1 MAKEILNIHSETPEM
16 RKVKMAADAL
26 KDGAVILYPTDS
38 GFSLGCDLSNKDAI
52 DKIRFIRRLSKDH
65 QLTFLCRD
73 LANISEFAK
82 VDNVAYRTIKALI
95 PGPYTF
101 ILPASKNVP
110 HFAYNPKRST
120 AGIRVPNN
128 ELVQLLLQEVGNP
141 ILAISAKN
149 EDDTLQTPDEII
161 DFFGKQVDL
170 TVTSD
175 AYDFVGESSV
185 IDMTEQEFKVI
196 RKAAGGEE
204 LDEMLY
210 TEEV

>member
-1 MAKEILNIHSETPEM
+1 MANEILNIHSETPEM

-38 GFSLGCDLSNKDAI
+38 GFSLGCDLSNKEAI
-52 DKIRFIRRLSKDH
+52 DKIRLIRRLDKDH

-73 LANISEFAK
+73 LANISEFAQ
-82 VDNVAYRTIKALI
+82 VNNVAYRTIKSLI

-101 ILPASKNVP
+101 ILPASKKVP

-128 ELVQLLLQEVGNP
+128 QLVQLLLKDVGNP
-141 ILAISAKN
+141 ILAISAKL
-149 EDDTLQTPDEII
+149 EDNLAPTPDEII

-175 AYDFVGESSV
+175 NYKFEGDSSV
-185 IDMTEQEFKVI
+185 IDMTQTDFEII
-196 RKAAGGEE
+196 RRGAGAEKLEG
-204 LDEMLY
+204 MLF
-210 TEEV
+210 TE

>member
-38 GFSLGCDLSNKDAI
+38 GFSLGCDLSNKSAI
-52 DKIRFIRRLSKDH
+52 DKIRLIRRLSKDH

-149 EDDTLQTPDEII
+149 EDDTLQTPEEII
-161 DFFGKQVDL
+161 NFFGKQVDL

-175 AYDFVGESSV
+175 AYNFVGDSSV
-185 IDMTEQEFKVI
+185 IDMTEPEFKVI

>member
-38 GFSLGCDLSNKDAI
+38 GFSLGCDLSNKEAI
-52 DKIRFIRRLSKDH
+52 DKIRLIRRLDKDH

-73 LANISEFAK
+73 LANISEFAQ
-82 VDNVAYRTIKALI
+82 VNNVAYRTIKSLI

-101 ILPASKNVP
+101 ILPASKKVP

-128 ELVQLLLQEVGNP
+128 QLVQLLLQDVGNP
-141 ILAISAKN
+141 ILAISAKLEGN
-149 EDDTLQTPDEII
+149 IAPTPDEVI

-175 AYDFVGESSV
+175 NYNFDGDSSV
-185 IDMTEQEFKVI
+185 IDMTQTDFEII
-196 RKAAGGEE
+196 RRGAGAEKLEG
-204 LDEMLY
+204 MLF
-210 TEEV
+210 TE

>member
-1 MAKEILNIHSETPEM
+1 MANEILNIHSETPEM
-16 RKVKMAADAL
+16 RKVKMAAEAL

-38 GFSLGCDLSNKDAI
+38 GFSLGCDLSNKEGI
-52 DKIRFIRRLSKDH
+52 DKIRLIRRLSKDH

-82 VDNVAYRTIKALI
+82 IDNVAYRTVKALI

-101 ILPASKNVP
+101 ILPASKKVP

-128 ELVQLLLQEVGNP
+128 QLVQLLLQEVGNP
-141 ILAISAKN
+141 ILAITAKN
-149 EDDTLQTPDEII
+149 EDDTLSTPEEII
-161 DFFGKQVDL
+161 EFFGKQVDL

-175 AYDFVGESSV
+175 TYDFVGDSSV
-185 IDMTEQEFKVI
+185 IDMTEADFKVI
-196 RKAAGGEE
+196 RKAAGGDK
-204 LDEMLY
+204 LSEMLY
-210 TEEV
+210 TEEA

>member
-1 MAKEILNIHSETPEM
+1 MANEILNIHSETPEM

-38 GFSLGCDLSNKDAI
+38 GFSLGCDLSNKEAI
-52 DKIRFIRRLSKDH
+52 DKIRLIRRLDKDH

-73 LANISEFAK
+73 LANISEFAQ
-82 VDNVAYRTIKALI
+82 VNNVAYRTIKSLI

-101 ILPASKNVP
+101 ILPASKKVP

-128 ELVQLLLQEVGNP
+128 QLVQLLLKDVGNP
-141 ILAISAKN
+141 ILAISAKLEGN
-149 EDDTLQTPDEII
+149 IAPTPEEII

-175 AYDFVGESSV
+175 SYAFEGESSV
-185 IDMTEQEFKVI
+185 IDMTKTDFEII
-196 RKAAGGEE
+196 RRGAGADKLEG
-204 LDEMLY
+204 MLF
-210 TEEV
+210 TE

>member
-38 GFSLGCDLSNKDAI
+38 GFSLGCDLSNKEAI
-52 DKIRFIRRLSKDH
+52 DKIRLIRRLGKDH

-73 LANISEFAK
+73 LANISEFAQ
-82 VDNVAYRTIKALI
+82 VNNVAYRTIKALI

-110 HFAYNPKRST
+110 HFAYNPKRNT
-120 AGIRVPNN
+120 AGIRVPKNK
-128 ELVQLLLQEVGNP
+128 LVQLLLKDVGNP
-141 ILAISAKN
+141 ILAISAKL
-149 EDDTLQTPDEII
+149 EDNSSASPDEII

-175 AYDFVGESSV
+175 NYKFEGDSSV
-185 IDMTEQEFKVI
+185 IDMTKTDFEII
-196 RKAAGGEE
+196 RRGAGAEKLE
-204 LDEMLY
+204 EMLF
-210 TEEV
+210 TE

>member
-1 MAKEILNIHSETPEM
+1 MANEILNIHSETPEM

-38 GFSLGCDLSNKDAI
+38 GFSLGCDLSNKGAI
-52 DKIRFIRRLSKDH
+52 DKIRLIRRLDKDH

-73 LANISEFAK
+73 LANISEFAQ
-82 VDNVAYRTIKALI
+82 VNNVAYRTIKSLI

-101 ILPASKNVP
+101 ILPASKKVP

-128 ELVQLLLQEVGNP
+128 QLVQLLLKDVGNP
-141 ILAISAKN
+141 ILAISAKLEGN
-149 EDDTLQTPDEII
+149 IAPTPEEII

-175 AYDFVGESSV
+175 SYAFEGESSV
-185 IDMTEQEFKVI
+185 IDMTKTDFEII
-196 RKAAGGEE
+196 RRGAGAEKLEG
-204 LDEMLY
+204 MLF
-210 TEEV
+210 TE

>member
-149 EDDTLQTPDEII
+149 EDDTLQTPEEII

-175 AYDFVGESSV
+175 AYDFVGDSSV

-196 RKAAGGEE
+196 RKAAGGEK

>member
-1 MAKEILNIHSETPEM
+1 MANEILNIHSETPEM

-52 DKIRFIRRLSKDH
+52 DKIRLIRRLDKDH

-73 LANISEFAK
+73 LANISEFAQ
-82 VDNVAYRTIKALI
+82 VNNVAYRTIKSLI

-101 ILPASKNVP
+101 ILPASKKVP

-128 ELVQLLLQEVGNP
+128 QLVQLLLQDVGNP
-141 ILAISAKN
+141 ILAISAKLEGN
-149 EDDTLQTPDEII
+149 IAPTPEEII

-175 AYDFVGESSV
+175 NYNFEGDSSV
-185 IDMTEQEFKVI
+185 IDMTQTDFEII
-196 RKAAGGEE
+196 RRGAGAEKLEG
-204 LDEMLY
+204 MLF
-210 TEEV
+210 TE

>member
-52 DKIRFIRRLSKDH
+52 DKIRLIRRLSKDH

-82 VDNVAYRTIKALI
+82 VDNVAYRTVKALI

-120 AGIRVPNN
+120 TGIRVPNN
-128 ELVQLLLQEVGNP
+128 QLVQLLLQEVGNP
-141 ILAISAKN
+141 ILAITAKN
-149 EDDTLQTPDEII
+149 EDNTLRTPEEII

-175 AYDFVGESSV
+175 AYEFVGDSSV

-196 RKAAGGEE
+196 RKAAGGEK

-210 TEEV
+210 TEEA

>member
-1 MAKEILNIHSETPEM
+1 MANEILSIHSETPEM

-52 DKIRFIRRLSKDH
+52 DKIRLIRRLDKDH

-73 LANISEFAK
+73 LANISEFAQ
-82 VDNVAYRTIKALI
+82 VDNVAYRTIKSLI

-101 ILPASKNVP
+101 ILPASKKVP

-120 AGIRVPNN
+120 AGIRVPKSQ
-128 ELVQLLLQEVGNP
+128 LVQLLLQEVGNP
-141 ILAISAKN
+141 ILAISAKLEGN
-149 EDDTLQTPDEII
+149 LTPSVDEII
-161 DFFGKQVDL
+161 GFFGNQVDL

-175 AYDFVGESSV
+175 AYNFEGDSTVLDLTKTDYEIIRRGAGAEKLE
-185 IDMTEQEFKVI
+185 DMLFTK
-196 RKAAGGEE
+196 
-204 LDEMLY
+204 
-210 TEEV
+210 

>member
-1 MAKEILNIHSETPEM
+1 MANEILNIHSETPEM

-38 GFSLGCDLSNKDAI
+38 GFSLGCDLSNKEAI
-52 DKIRFIRRLSKDH
+52 DKIRLIRRLDKDH

-73 LANISEFAK
+73 LANISEFAQ
-82 VDNVAYRTIKALI
+82 VNNVAYRTIKSLI

-101 ILPASKNVP
+101 ILPASKKVP

-128 ELVQLLLQEVGNP
+128 QLVQLLLKDVGNP
-141 ILAISAKN
+141 ILAISAKL
-149 EDDTLQTPDEII
+149 EDNLAPTPDEII

-175 AYDFVGESSV
+175 NYKFEVDSSV
-185 IDMTEQEFKVI
+185 IDMTQTDFEII
-196 RKAAGGEE
+196 RRGAGAEKLEG
-204 LDEMLY
+204 MLF
-210 TEEV
+210 TE

>member
-38 GFSLGCDLSNKDAI
+38 GFSLGCDLSNKSAI
-52 DKIRFIRRLSKDH
+52 DKIRLIRRLSKDH

-149 EDDTLQTPDEII
+149 EDDTLQTPEEII

-175 AYDFVGESSV
+175 AYDFVGDSSV

-196 RKAAGGEE
+196 RKAAGGEK

>member
-16 RKVKMAADAL
+16 RKVKMAAEAL

-38 GFSLGCDLSNKDAI
+38 GFSLGCDLSNKSAI
-52 DKIRFIRRLSKDH
+52 DKIRLIRRLSKDH

-149 EDDTLQTPDEII
+149 EDDTLQTPEEII

-175 AYDFVGESSV
+175 AYNFVGDSSV
-185 IDMTEQEFKVI
+185 IDMTEPEFKVI
-196 RKAAGGEE
+196 RKAAGGEK

>member
-38 GFSLGCDLSNKDAI
+38 GFSLGCDLSNKSAI

>member
-38 GFSLGCDLSNKDAI
+38 GFSLGCDLSNKSAI
-52 DKIRFIRRLSKDH
+52 DKIRLIRRLSKDH

>member
-1 MAKEILNIHSETPEM
+1 M

-52 DKIRFIRRLSKDH
+52 DKIRLIRRLSKDH

-82 VDNVAYRTIKALI
+82 VDNVAYRTVKALI

-120 AGIRVPNN
+120 TGIRVPNN
-128 ELVQLLLQEVGNP
+128 QLVQLLLQEVGNP
-141 ILAISAKN
+141 ILAITAKN
-149 EDDTLQTPDEII
+149 EDNTLRTPEEII

-175 AYDFVGESSV
+175 AYEFVGDSSV

-196 RKAAGGEE
+196 RKAAGGEK

-210 TEEV
+210 TEEA